1 MFLTPFSN
9 ERGFSIMDLIIYTL
23 ADEEL
28 KRVESLIENNIP
40 KIEALVPDYM
50 KIYNELCGPRSES
63 VKKPDLKK
71 MYKEATFKAH
81 PDKGGDEETFKDL
94 SSAYSSGDE
103 RKFMNAYN
111 KAMGNHTE
119 VLGELIN
126 TNGYKWAKMYEEGR
140 IDEVRQAFLKHLL
153 NEIYILETK

>member
-1 MFLTPFSN
+1 
-9 ERGFSIMDLIIYTL
+9 MDIAIYTL

-50 KIYNELCGPRSES
+50 KIYNELCGPAE
-63 VKKPDLKK
+63 KQEKDTDLKT
-71 MYKEATFKAH
+71 MYREASLKVH
-81 PDKGGDEETFKDL
+81 PDKGGDAETFKDL
-94 SSAYSSGDE
+94 SSAYREGDK

-111 KAMGNHTE
+111 KAMGNQAE
-119 VLGELIN
+119 VLGELMN
-126 TNGYKWAKMYEEGR
+126 TNGYKWAVMYEEGR

-153 NEIYILETK
+153 NEIYMLETR